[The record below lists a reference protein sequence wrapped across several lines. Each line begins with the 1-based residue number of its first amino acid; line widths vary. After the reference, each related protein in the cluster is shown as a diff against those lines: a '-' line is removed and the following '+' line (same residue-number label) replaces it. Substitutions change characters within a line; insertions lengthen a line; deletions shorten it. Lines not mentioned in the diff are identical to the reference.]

1 VTVTSTA
8 AGGSDTITAS
18 GTGLTTG
25 TDAVQVQARGFSL
38 NAGLVGINRTAT
50 GVITLNQPAP
60 SSGATINLSVAN
72 TSLVTVSPATV
83 IIAVAAATAAPLAV
97 FMHALETSL
106 GSFATELSPLK
117 SQALIYVATLG
128 LIALGRRRLRAFIE
142 PW

>member
-1 VTVTSTA
+1 MNDNEDDRDLQRLF
-8 AGGSDTITAS
+8 AGYEPAITAEPFL
-18 GTGLTTG
+18 GQIL
-25 TDAVQVQARGFSL
+25 
-38 NAGLVGINRTAT
+38 AGLDREIRRAQLRSAVVYVLT
-50 GVITLNQPAP
+50 
-60 SSGATINLSVAN
+60 
-72 TSLVTVSPATV
+72 ATV